1 MLISKATGSSGA
13 REERA
18 TKLTLWDEKNDEKAP
33 LDACQYYV
41 LFGLVHTTISAS
53 GYDLKAMKT
62 EIDCE
67 GEA

>member
-18 TKLTLWDEKNDEKAP
+18 TKLTLWDEKKNDEKAP

-41 LFGLVHTTISAS
+41 LFGLVHTTISAVV
-53 GYDLKAMKT
+53 M
-62 EIDCE
+62 I
-67 GEA
+67 